1 MRLFDEVGISGTAHP
16 WFCSYLRNTTQQ
28 VTVNQSFSEDR
39 PLSCGVPQG
48 SVLGPILFSLYTTQL
63 GRIIEKRNVCRKL
76 FADDTELYHA
86 FHPDPTSAL
95 TAVRIVEECRR
106 DVKPWITANKP
117 KLNDGKTKAFI
128 CGSKSSQLKVSL
140 DSIPIGQ
147 SVIPLSDTVRDRW
160 FFLDKNL
167 SMTNHVSSAVRLCF
181 IHLRCLGKLP

>member
-16 WFCSYLRNTTQQ
+16 LFCSYLRNTTQQ

-86 FHPDPTSAL
+86 FHPDPTSAV
-95 TAVRIVEECRR
+95 TAVRTAEECRP
-106 DVKPWITANKP
+106 DVKAWMTANKQV
-117 KLNDGKTKAFI
+117 L
-128 CGSKSSQLKVSL
+128 L
-140 DSIPIGQ
+140 DEIFA
-147 SVIPLSDTVRDRW
+147 
-160 FFLDKNL
+160 FFLCMKP
-167 SMTNHVSSAVRLCF
+167 
-181 IHLRCLGKLP
+181 G